1 MTVGLTRRCFLIKVM
16 CRQAGWWWP
25 GGKTPVLVPSNHTVK
40 EGEGEGSANASG
52 SGGRVT
58 EHDHWGEIG

>member
-1 MTVGLTRRCFLIKVM
+1 M

-25 GGKTPVLVPSNHTVK
+25 GGKMPVLVPSDHAVK

>member
-1 MTVGLTRRCFLIKVM
+1 M
-16 CRQAGWWWP
+16 
-25 GGKTPVLVPSNHTVK
+25 PVLVLSDHAVK

-58 EHDHWGEIG
+58 EQDYWGEIG

>member
-1 MTVGLTRRCFLIKVM
+1 MLVS
-16 CRQAGWWWP
+16 
-25 GGKTPVLVPSNHTVK
+25 VPSDHAVK

-58 EHDHWGEIG
+58 EHDHQGEIG

>member
-1 MTVGLTRRCFLIKVM
+1 M
-16 CRQAGWWWP
+16 
-25 GGKTPVLVPSNHTVK
+25 PVLVPSDHAVK

-58 EHDHWGEIG
+58 EQDHWGEIG

>member
-1 MTVGLTRRCFLIKVM
+1 M
-16 CRQAGWWWP
+16 
-25 GGKTPVLVPSNHTVK
+25 PVSVPSDHAVK